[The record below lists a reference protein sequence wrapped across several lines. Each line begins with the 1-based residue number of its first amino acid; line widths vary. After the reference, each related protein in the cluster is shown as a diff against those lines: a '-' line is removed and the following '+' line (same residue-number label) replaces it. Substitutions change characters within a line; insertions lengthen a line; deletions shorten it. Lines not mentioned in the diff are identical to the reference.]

1 MTDAAQ
7 QPRKLYKVLVDGKS
21 CYGGTLAW
29 SLPSDGAPGDWH
41 RVDGQLSMC
50 NRGIHLTSDPASWW
64 VNGCRVYE
72 AEAEEIAGVD
82 GDSKTLCRGARLM
95 RELTDA
101 IELQSLRIYTSG
113 SHQISSGK
121 IVASGSAS
129 VRASG
134 SASVRA
140 YGSASVVAYGSASV
154 EASDSASVRASDS
167 ASVRAYGSASVRAS
181 GSASVRA
188 YGSASVVAYGSAS
201 VSMASGQATL
211 VVFSGDI
218 SKIDLRDNAVI
229 IDRRGDRPIVTIA
242 GEKPGKK
249 PRKARKAKP

>member
-29 SLPSDGAPGDWH
+29 SLPSDGVPGDWH

-154 EASDSASVRASDS
+154 
-167 ASVRAYGSASVRAS
+167 
-181 GSASVRA
+181 
-188 YGSASVVAYGSAS
+188 
-201 VSMASGQATL
+201 SMASGQATL

>member
-129 VRASG
+129 V
-134 SASVRA
+134 
-140 YGSASVVAYGSASV
+140 
-154 EASDSASVRASDS
+154 EASDSASVRASD
-167 ASVRAYGSASVRAS
+167 
-181 GSASVRA
+181 SASVRA